1 MALSK
6 PQPICYL
13 SKTKVAQ
20 PRNGD
25 ENTITIWD
33 EKALETHSYRAFGIG
48 ERENLENLY
57 FGILSMLQKNY
68 KSIAK
73 ASKYPPKSLDNLLTS
88 LNDED
93 LECLR
98 TKYIA
103 PDDKEKPYT
112 MGQLELRLNLVDK
125 YPRLGL
131 FLKEAEEQGG
141 AYVTGIYLFSNELVS
156 LIKWMSRFYKI
167 GSTPFK
173 SYDITKKF
181 DFF

>member
-1 MALSK
+1 
-6 PQPICYL
+6 
-13 SKTKVAQ
+13 
-20 PRNGD
+20 
-25 ENTITIWD
+25 
-33 EKALETHSYRAFGIG
+33 
-48 ERENLENLY
+48 
-57 FGILSMLQKNY
+57 MLQKNY

-88 LNDED
+88 LNNED

-131 FLKEAEEQGG
+131 FLKEAEEQGS

-181 DFF
+181 DFFKLFLKYLYYE